1 MKKLEASL
9 NIVRF
14 GHYQVMWVRL
24 ARFGLDSKVV
34 VQNSVGKDK
43 EDYIKVGRWEE
54 DKLIE
59 GLW

>member
-1 MKKLEASL
+1 
-9 NIVRF
+9 
-14 GHYQVMWVRL
+14 
-24 ARFGLDSKVV
+24 
-34 VQNSVGKDK
+34 VGKDK